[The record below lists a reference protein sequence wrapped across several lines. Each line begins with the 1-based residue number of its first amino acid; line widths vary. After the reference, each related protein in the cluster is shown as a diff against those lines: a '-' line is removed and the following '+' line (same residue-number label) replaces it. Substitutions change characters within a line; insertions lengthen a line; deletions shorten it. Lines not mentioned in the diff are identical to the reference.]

1 MEKQA
6 NNSTKVTENLISIYL
21 RLFLS
26 AAFLVLS
33 GQGFAQ
39 ETSFEDGKQYI
50 LGGLSVTGLQSYNE
64 QTVVTYTGLRVG
76 QPIKVPGDEISAV
89 IKKLWSLEL
98 FSNVE
103 MYYTKI
109 EGDKIYLELNI
120 LERPTLNNVT
130 VYGVKKRKVEDII
143 NDTDLKKG
151 KKITES
157 LIANTKNYLQN
168 KYKKQGYL
176 NANVSIATAADT
188 SGTNVQNMVINV
200 KKGDK
205 VKIRNIVFE
214 GNEKLSNKRLR
225 KSLKKTKKK
234 KFYRFWKKSKYIA
247 EDYKEDLSNLVD
259 TYAER
264 GYRDARVISDTF
276 IKVNENNIDL
286 KIKVEEGNK
295 YYFGNIDFVGN
306 TVYND
311 RVLSQVLGI
320 KKGDTYNGVLLKER
334 VADNSKPDAQDLTNL
349 YQNNGYL
356 FSSINPVEVSAVNDT
371 IDFEIRII
379 EGKETFLDHVTVKG
393 NDKTN
398 DHVIFRELYTR
409 PGQRYSKENIV
420 RTIRE
425 LGQLGFFDAEQIV
438 PDIQN
443 PNPNEGT
450 VDIEYSLVESG
461 SSQIELQGGFGGGGF
476 IGTLGLSFN
485 NFSIKNIFNGE
496 AYKPVPMGDGQTFAL
511 RLQASRTFRVYSL
524 NFSEPWLGGKKPVR
538 FNLSLSRTQQ
548 FGTSFDSRNRIDVDK
563 SRGFAITGVSA
574 GLAKRVQWPDDFFT
588 ISHAVSYQLYDFN
601 NYNSGLFNFGN
612 GSSNSLSYTFG
623 ISRSSQGPSR
633 IFPLSGSNFELTA
646 KFTPPYSLFRSKDF
660 KQLKSDIESTT
671 VRLLEIGQTPGS
683 AEEQLEADQL
693 SRDLERLE
701 EERFKLLE
709 YYKIKFKGDWYT
721 QLVDKLVL
729 RTNAEFGF
737 LGAYNHDIGDV
748 PFERFYVG
756 GDGLG
761 NFTLDGRDVIQL
773 RGYENQSLTP
783 YITNAITG
791 RLEQDGGTI
800 YNKFS
805 MELRYPLTLKPTA
818 SIYALSFLEA
828 GNAFNNF
835 NDYNPFELKRSAG
848 VGLRIFMPAFG
859 LLGIDFG
866 YGFDTDAR
874 PNSTGPSGWQTHFI
888 IGQQF

>member
-1 MEKQA
+1 MEKLA
-6 NNSTKVTENLISIYL
+6 NNSIKGIRNSIHSYL
-21 RLFLS
+21 KLLLPLLF
-26 AAFLVLS
+26 FS
-33 GQGFAQ
+33 GQALAQ

-50 LGGLSVTGLQSYNE
+50 LGDLTVTGLQSYNE
-64 QTVVTYTGLRVG
+64 QTVKTYTGLRVG
-76 QPIKVPGDEISAV
+76 QPITVPGDEISAV
-89 IKKLWSLEL
+89 IKKLWGLDL

-109 EGDKIYLELNI
+109 EGEKIFLELYI
-120 LERPTLNNVT
+120 QERPTLNNVT

-176 NANVSIATAADT
+176 NAKVNIATAADT
-188 SGTNVQNMVINV
+188 SGVNVQNMVINLN
-200 KKGDK
+200 KGDK
-205 VKIRNIVFE
+205 VKIRKIVFE
-214 GNEKLSNKRLR
+214 GNDQLSDKRLR

-234 KFYRFWKKSKYIA
+234 KFYRFWKKSKYIE
-247 EDYKEDLSNLVD
+247 EDYREDLSNLMD

-264 GYRDARVISDTF
+264 GYRDARILMDTF
-276 IKVNENNIDL
+276 TKVDENNIDL
-286 KIKVEEGNK
+286 KIKLEEGNK
-295 YYFGNIDFVGN
+295 YYFGDIDFVGN
-306 TVYND
+306 TVYTD
-311 RVLSQVLGI
+311 RQLAQILGI

-334 VADNSKPDAQDLTNL
+334 IADDSKPDAIDLTNQ

-379 EGKETFLDHVTVKG
+379 EGKETFLDHVTVVG

-398 DHVIFRELYTR
+398 DHVIFRELRTR
-409 PGQRYSKENIV
+409 PGQKYSKDNIV
-420 RTIRE
+420 RSIRE
-425 LGQLGFFDAEQIV
+425 LGQLGFFDAEQIK
-438 PDIQN
+438 PDIIN
-443 PNPNEGT
+443 PDPNAGT
-450 VDIEYSLVESG
+450 VDVQYSLVEAG

-476 IGTLGLSFN
+476 IGTLGLSFS
-485 NFSIKNIFNGE
+485 NFSLKNIFNGE

-548 FGTSFDSRNRIDVDK
+548 FATGYDSRGRIDVDK

-588 ISHAVSYQLYDFN
+588 ISHAVSYQRYDFN
-601 NYNSGLFNFGN
+601 DYNSGLFNFGN
-612 GSSNSLSYTFG
+612 GSSNSINYTIG
-623 ISRSSQGPSR
+623 ISRSSQGPNR
-633 IFPLSGSNFELTA
+633 IFPMSGSNFELTA
-646 KFTPPYSLFRSKDF
+646 KFTPPYSLFGTKDF
-660 KQLKSDIESTT
+660 EQIKEDIDATT
-671 VRLLEIGQTPGS
+671 VRLSEIGNPNNATP
-683 AEEQLEADQL
+683 EEQLEYTQL
-693 SRDLERLE
+693 RGDLERLE

-709 YYKIKFKGDWYT
+709 FYKIKFKGDWYT
-721 QLVDKLVL
+721 RLVDKLVL

-761 NFTLDGRDVIQL
+761 NFTLDGRDIVQL

-783 YITNAITG
+783 YINNAITG
-791 RLEQDGGTI
+791 NLEQEGGTI

-805 MELRYPLTLKPTA
+805 LELRYPFTLKPSA
-818 SIYALSFLEA
+818 SIYGLTFLEA
-828 GNAFNNF
+828 GNSFNNF

-866 YGFDTDAR
+866 YGFDSDAR
-874 PNSTGPSGWQTHFI
+874 PGSVGPSGWQTHFI

>member
-1 MEKQA
+1 MEKLA
-6 NNSTKVTENLISIYL
+6 NNSIKDIKTSIQPYL
-21 RLFLS
+21 KLLLLLLF
-26 AAFLVLS
+26 VN
-33 GQGFAQ
+33 QGFAQ
-39 ETSFEDGKQYI
+39 ETSFEDGKTYI

-64 QTVVTYTGLRVG
+64 QTVKTYTGLRVG
-76 QPIKVPGDEISAV
+76 QPITVPGDELSGV

-103 MYYTKI
+103 FYYTKI
-109 EGDKIYLELNI
+109 EGDNIFLELSV
-120 LERPTLNNVT
+120 LERPTLSNVT
-130 VYGVKKRKVEDII
+130 VYGVKKRKVEDIL

-168 KYKKQGYL
+168 KYKKQGFL
-176 NANVSIATAADT
+176 NAKVNIATAADT
-188 SGTNVQNMVINV
+188 SGTNSQSMVINV
-200 KKGDK
+200 KKGGK
-205 VKIRNIVFE
+205 VKIRKIVFE
-214 GNEKLSNKRLR
+214 GNEKLTDKRLA

-234 KFYRFWKKSKYIA
+234 KFYRIWKKSKYI
-247 EDYKEDLSNLVD
+247 EDDYKEDLSSLVD
-259 TYAER
+259 AYAER
-264 GYRDARVISDTF
+264 GYRDARVLSDTF
-276 IKVNENNIDL
+276 VKVDENNIDL
-286 KIKVEEGNK
+286 KISVEEGDK
-295 YYFGNIDFVGN
+295 YYFGDINFVGN
-306 TVYND
+306 SVYTD
-311 RVLSQVLGI
+311 RQLSQVLGI
-320 KKGDTYNGVLLKER
+320 RKGATYNGVLLKKR
-334 VADNSKPDAQDLTNL
+334 IADDSKPDGEDLTNL

-356 FSSINPVEVSAVNDT
+356 FSSINPVEVSAINDT
-371 IDFEIRII
+371 INFEIRII
-379 EGKETFLDHVTVKG
+379 EGKETFLDHVTVSG

-398 DHVIFRELYTR
+398 DHVIFRELRTR
-409 PGQRYSKENIV
+409 PGQKYSKDNIV
-420 RTIRE
+420 RSIRE

-443 PNPNEGT
+443 PDPNAGT
-450 VDIEYSLVESG
+450 VDIKYSLVESG

-476 IGTLGLSFN
+476 IGTLGLSFS
-485 NFSIKNIFNGE
+485 NFSLRNIFKGE

-524 NFSEPWLGGKKPVR
+524 NFAEPWLGGKKPVR

-548 FGTSFDSRNRIDVDK
+548 FATNFNNQGRLDVDK
-563 SRGFAITGVSA
+563 DRGFSITGISA

-588 ISHAVSYQLYDFN
+588 ISHSLSYQLYDFN
-601 NYNSGLFNFGN
+601 DFNNGLFNFGN

-633 IFPLSGSNFELTA
+633 IFPLTGSNFELTA
-646 KFTPPYSLFRSKDF
+646 KFTPPYSLFGKKDF
-660 KQLKSDIESTT
+660 KGIRTRIDETT
-671 VRLLEIGQTPGS
+671 ERLFEIGATP
-683 AEEQLEADQL
+683 ANIEEQLEFTEL
-693 SRDLERLE
+693 SDELERLE

-709 YYKIKFKGDWYT
+709 FYKIKFKGDWYT
-721 QLVDKLVL
+721 RLVDKLVL
-729 RTNAEFGF
+729 RSNAEFGF
-737 LGAYNHDIGDV
+737 LGSYNNDIGNV
-748 PFERFYVG
+748 PFERFFVG

-773 RGYENQSLTP
+773 RGYENSSLTP
-783 YITNAITG
+783 FITNPITN
-791 RLEQDGGTI
+791 RQEQDGGTI

-805 MELRYPLTLKPTA
+805 LELRYPLTLKPSA

-835 NDYNPFELKRSAG
+835 NEYNPFELKRSAG

-874 PNSTGPSGWQTHFI
+874 PGSVGPSGWQTHFI